1 MDKKIAKRSEIKF
14 TISLDENK
22 HPVAIEWDAT
32 DSGMEGSKKC
42 ESIMLSIWDA
52 TVKSSYRID
61 LWTDKMIVEDM
72 KRFMYE
78 TLATMADS
86 YERATSDSENAAE
99 LRAFSQKFADK
110 ISIP

>member
-14 TISLDENK
+14 TVSLDEDK

-32 DSGMEGSKKC
+32 DSGMERAKKC

-52 TVKSSYRID
+52 SVKSSYRID
-61 LWTDKMIVEDM
+61 LWTDKMIVDDM

-78 TLATMADS
+78 TLTTMADT
-86 YERATSDSENAAE
+86 YEKATSDNENAAE

-110 ISIP
+110 VSL